1 MSGQRAKR
9 IENSLAAWRTFGP
22 RLRDSSK
29 VFAFFEAWN
38 LLVILVSLGGFAHV
52 PTLVCWS
59 WTTWVVWVIAIVTV
73 IISGVSVFI

>member
-1 MSGQRAKR
+1 VSDQRAKR

-38 LLVILVSLGGFAHV
+38 LLVILVSLGGF
-52 PTLVCWS
+52 
-59 WTTWVVWVIAIVTV
+59 
-73 IISGVSVFI
+73 GGGRRGGG

>member
-29 VFAFFEAWN
+29 VFAFFEVWN
-38 LLVILVSLGGFAHV
+38 LIVILVSLGGFGGADAA
-52 PTLVCWS
+52 
-59 WTTWVVWVIAIVTV
+59 VVKGETEGMDGRPGPLETADRRLT
-73 IISGVSVFI
+73 